1 MRLDKFLCDALG
13 TTRKEATQLLKSGEV
28 TVDDVVQ
35 KVVHS
40 NSKRRRALSGK
51 AVKLRCMVRVTS

>member
-35 KVVHS
+35 K
-40 NSKRRRALSGK
+40 KRCIQTQRDVAR
-51 AVKLRCMVRVTS
+51 

>member
-35 KVVHS
+35 KKKWCVQTQ
-40 NSKRRRALSGK
+40 RG
-51 AVKLRCMVRVTS
+51 VTC